1 MDRPDQHQ
9 INLIIMSSFYKFSV
23 VIIAVATCFSLT
35 SCNNV
40 FYQTYSV
47 DSNLN
52 QKDNSLVFE
61 NEDCKVMYNLWSE
74 NGSLSFV
81 FINQTDKDI
90 FINMGQT
97 FYIKN
102 GEAKDY
108 WSNQTYGIRT
118 KNSTSFETSITH
130 NYTTFSDLWT
140 SRYYDPMTFSNISNI
155 INNVST
161 QKPEYL
167 CIPPK
172 TYREIDGFKIGMDI
186 FYTYNISKDFPHDNT
201 IVATYDENSS
211 PLKFENRIG
220 YSFSKDNNS
229 IKYINN
235 TFWLSNIQNYTEKA
249 ATESVKEKKD
259 CYSHKNT
266 RKQFKI
272 GGPNKFYNTYSG
284 KSNAENALL
293 EM

>member
-1 MDRPDQHQ
+1 M
-9 INLIIMSSFYKFSV
+9 IMSHFYKLSV
-23 VIIAVATCFSLT
+23 AIIAVATCLSFS
-35 SCNNV
+35 SCSNV

-52 QKDNSLVFE
+52 QHDNSLVFE

-74 NGSLSFV
+74 NGTLSFV

-108 WSNQTYGIRT
+108 LSNQTYGIRT
-118 KNSTSFETSITH
+118 KNSSSFETSITQ
-130 NYTTFSDLWT
+130 NYTTSSNLWT
-140 SRYYDPMTFSNISNI
+140 SRYYVPMTFSNI

-172 TYREIDGFKIGMDI
+172 TYRVIDGFKIGMDI
-186 FYTYNISKDFPHDNT
+186 FYTCNISKDFPHDNA
-201 IVATYDENSS
+201 IVATYDESSS

-229 IKYINN
+229 TKYIKNS
-235 TFWLSNIQNYTEKA
+235 FWLSNIRNYTEKA
-249 ATESVKEKKD
+249 ATEKIQEKKD

-284 KSNAENALL
+284 CRKRSIRNVVNH
-293 EM
+293 